1 MIPVIII
8 EGPDRSG
15 KTTVAELVAKHF
27 GTEVFM
33 TNSRECFADLK
44 NDTSNL
50 AKFNYYLAK
59 FIENMQAT
67 SEQTKPIVIYRSF
80 LSEMVYADL
89 FNRKTHNQAN
99 NSTDDCFKLMNATV
113 FLLQNKKALH
123 YGDDLLSDGE
133 VRRSIRLFDK
143 YKNYV
148 KTELKEI
155 DTYDREVTA
164 YVQEIINHVK
174 TKWVTI

>member
-15 KTTVAELVAKHF
+15 KTTVAELVANHF

-44 NDTSNL
+44 NDSSNL
-50 AKFNYYLAK
+50 AKFNYYIAK
-59 FIENMQAT
+59 FIENLQA
-67 SEQTKPIVIYRSF
+67 SDSLGKPIIIYRSF
-80 LSEMVYADL
+80 LSEMVYASL
-89 FNRKTHNQAN
+89 FTRKTHNQAN
-99 NSTDDCFKLMNATV
+99 NSTDDCFNLMNATV
-113 FLLQNKKALH
+113 YLLQNKKALT
-123 YGDDLLSDGE
+123 YGDDFLSDSE

-143 YKNYV
+143 YKSYV
-148 KTELKEI
+148 KTELIEI